1 MKQVK
6 HAIGAIAVALGTLG
20 AAAPAHAGLAGDSVY
35 GTLCFSVGAVCQFW
49 NPQNAVV
56 GAGVEYYY
64 TDGANDDSADFSDT
78 QLIITDNVKSSANG
92 WVMTFQIA
100 DLLGA
105 TVMEV
110 SDNFTNGGV
119 SYSLV
124 GDTLSLTWNG
134 TRTTDGLLTAVY
146 NIRTSDVPE
155 PATLALV
162 GLALAGVGLS
172 RRRKQ

>member
-1 MKQVK
+1 MK
-6 HAIGAIAVALGTLG
+6 HAIGAIAVALGALG
-20 AAAPAHAGLAGDSVY
+20 ATAPAQAGLVGDSVF
-35 GTLCFSVGAVCQFW
+35 GTLCFNVGATCQFW

-78 QLIITDNVKSSANG
+78 QLIITDNVKANANG

-105 TVMEV
+105 TVVEA
-110 SDNFTNGGV
+110 SDSFTNGGV

-124 GDTLSLTWNG
+124 GDTLTLTWAG
-134 TRTTDGLLTAVY
+134 TGSTDGLLTATY
-146 NIRTSDVPE
+146 DIRTKDVPE

-162 GLALAGVGLS
+162 GLALAGIGLS
-172 RRRKQ
+172 RRRKH